1 MRDAGRFGVLRNV
14 VELQL
19 AIRADGP
26 LLIRGPDSFVPDA
39 PDMAFIRT
47 PWKGEAVPFLPGSS
61 LKGVLRTGAEMLLQG
76 AGVAVCSPTDH
87 RTRGGCGECPACLAF
102 GSAKRGASVILVGD
116 GMPWPPEADDEERR
130 QGVAAVE
137 RQRTVRTGVA
147 IDRQRGSVAVGP
159 FDMEVLAGAVFYPT
173 LALRNPGQVDLAVLA
188 AALELL
194 DAGIL
199 RLGSGTTKGLGRV
212 EVEPRRLRAAATDPK
227 VLPWLF
233 DQEGGPPR
241 RRGPLWWCEARVAA
255 ELLERWAEGLG
266 PLPQGRKEGS

>member
-1 MRDAGRFGVLRNV
+1 MRDTGRFGALRNA

-26 LLIRGPDSFVPDA
+26 MLIRGPDSFVPDA
-39 PDMAFIRT
+39 PDMAFIRM
-47 PWKGEAVPFLPGSS
+47 PWKEEAVPFLPGSS

-76 AGVAVCSPTDH
+76 IGVDVCSPTDR

-102 GSAKRGASVILVGD
+102 GSAKRGASVILVGE
-116 GMPWPPEADDEERR
+116 GMPWPPEAQDEER
-130 QGVAAVE
+130 QQAVATVE

-159 FDMEVLAGAVFYPT
+159 FDMEVLGGAVFYPT
-173 LALRNPGQVDLAVLA
+173 LTLRNPGQLDLALLA

-194 DAGIL
+194 DVGIL
-199 RLGSGTTKGLGRV
+199 RLGSGTTKGMGRV
-212 EVEPRRLRAAATDPK
+212 KVEPRRLRAAATDPK

-233 DQEGGPPR
+233 DEEGGPPE
-241 RRGPLWWCEARVAA
+241 RRGPLWLCEARGAA
-255 ELLERWAEGLG
+255 ELLKRWAEGLG
-266 PLPQGRKEGS
+266 PLLQAQVRGS